1 MDGLKVF
8 MYKWLPVVFGCH
20 CRDDRSFHYKGVKF
34 PVCARCTGELVG
46 ILLSLICVPFFRC
59 SVQVSFLLLVPMIL
73 DGFIQLLT
81 KYESTNIRRFV
92 TGLLFGYGI
101 FMLFALSTIA
111 SFDLGVNIAQNYILK

>member
-1 MDGLKVF
+1 

-46 ILLSLICVPFFRC
+46 ILLSLICVPFLRC
-59 SVQVSFLLLVPMIL
+59 SLQVAFLLLVPMIL

-92 TGLLFGYGI
+92 TGLLFGYGF

>member
-34 PVCARCTGELVG
+34 PVCARCTGELAG
-46 ILLSLICVPFFRC
+46 IIVSLISVFFFRC
-59 SVQVSFLLLVPMIL
+59 SWWASLLLLVPMIL
-73 DGFIQLLT
+73 DGFVQLLT

-92 TGLLFGYGI
+92 TGFLFGYGL
-101 FMLFALSTIA
+101 FMFFALTTIA
-111 SFDLGVNIAQNYILK
+111 SFDLGVNIAQNYMLK